1 MTNLELHLLRR
12 LRDEDHLSWINLS
25 ADERA
30 FVREFIARHWVVC
43 SPWSGGTFSIY
54 LRPSGLAALLT
65 EEDRLEQLRRE
76 NAHRKEEQEA
86 KNISDRRKSLLS
98 SIGTWLRFLFPFF
111 FG

>member
-1 MTNLELHLLRR
+1 MTDLELHLLRR
-12 LRDEDHLSWINLS
+12 IRDEGRLSWADLS

-30 FVREFIARHWVVC
+30 FIREFISRHLVVC

-65 EEDRLEQLRRE
+65 EEDRLDQLRRE
-76 NAHRKEEQEA
+76 SAHRKEEQEA
-86 KNISDRRKSLLS
+86 KDISDRRKSLLS